1 MQQRLQ
7 ALHTRDDE
15 LHGQE
20 RGNSAVQPAA
30 QQPRGYA
37 PAGGDWYNTENKG
50 RPTLVEVELA
60 AYLMAKTCARK
71 HVLELLLVV
80 EAERETWSAKGD
92 AWAPKYEGAFGKGGC
107 VEAALKQVYFAAE
120 HTLQEAAH
128 MLNDIFCIQL
138 DHRQLRSYLR
148 RLSGYEVARGSK
160 LEGPKRDAKGSSSA
174 RLRSALPEIC
184 GILRQKRSFFQETHH
199 APRSP
204 LSTNMELRDEL
215 HAKSSELAEVHAQ
228 LARAQNTARR
238 ASSRVASS
246 RTRAAKERVKARRA
260 QLREEQRRAMR
271 EQCMSKAEAAWEC
284 KLESQRQ
291 RANACNR
298 RARAAEAA
306 RARAKT
312 VAGKRLQRSDADKA
326 ALLVANQKIE
336 ELMEELDELRSTESA
351 RALAVQR
358 MQAMPTWAC
367 VRGEGAGRGKPM
379 LDWTHRV
386 AIYQQLATG
395 TPASA
400 IGRNIVSVVKL
411 TAPWLEPIEP
421 TVATIRGCRFEL
433 RICEE
438 ALAARRVAGAYSVRQ
453 LGFDETTKFQDPS
466 MVTSVLIEP
475 KQAARREVVILRAA
489 YSTGGGTAENLV
501 AAMETKCFAR
511 LRRYLRGW
519 QAETLKLFPSHVW
532 TGPDPE
538 RCGMQRLG
546 GGGAVISD
554 TCTPARKTQ
563 RLIVDE
569 VARQVKSKMDP
580 EVWAAMSAAEQ
591 EHSVKMHM
599 VHCWNHIRNI
609 FLKAMS
615 TAQAAHV
622 KSALSAELETFAG
635 YERMSTDFDQ
645 MLRADYKEFHHGG
658 RYYKGK
664 GKEYAEFLRDKHSSA
679 FVMLLERAE
688 GGRQDLDYDAAVA
701 MFINVTYMVEFLHA
715 RVFCPGHSNLLE
727 DFIYI
732 THCKIEFVAMMRA
745 NAAIDLLIAKPMRWL
760 AGKSAELVDWSPY
773 SMGKVFDMIEELFMR
788 AKDDGSVLLDRVN
801 TWEAFWKP
809 ITDTQ
814 PAFAEYFEHLYHKE
828 VVLAPDGKTKHKV
841 RLNFIIPNPPSLVP
855 HHPLHT
861 PPGV

>member
-1 MQQRLQ
+1 M
-7 ALHTRDDE
+7 
-15 LHGQE
+15 
-20 RGNSAVQPAA
+20 
-30 QQPRGYA
+30 
-37 PAGGDWYNTENKG
+37 
-50 RPTLVEVELA
+50 
-60 AYLMAKTCARK
+60 
-71 HVLELLLVV
+71 
-80 EAERETWSAKGD
+80 
-92 AWAPKYEGAFGKGGC
+92 
-107 VEAALKQVYFAAE
+107 EAALKQVYGAAE

-128 MLNDIFCIQL
+128 MMLNDMFRIQL
-138 DHRQLRSYLR
+138 DHQQLRSYLR
-148 RLSGYEVARGSK
+148 RLSGQVARGSK
-160 LEGPKRDAKGSSSA
+160 LEGPKRDAKGGSSA

-184 GILRQKRSFFQETHH
+184 GILRQKRSLFQETHH

-204 LSTNMELRDEL
+204 LSTNKELQDEL
-215 HAKSSELAEVHAQ
+215 EAKGSELAEVRAQ
-228 LARAQNTARR
+228 LAQAQNTARR
-238 ASSRVASS
+238 ASS

-260 QLREEQRRAMR
+260 ELRKEQRRAMR
-271 EQCMSKAEAAWEC
+271 EKLKENEEQCMSKAEAAVSSE
-284 KLESQRQ
+284 LESKRQ

-312 VAGKRLQRSDADKA
+312 VASKRLQRSEADKA
-326 ALLVANQKIE
+326 ALQVATEKID
-336 ELMEELDELRSTESA
+336 ELMQELDELRSTESA

-367 VRGEGAGRGKPM
+367 VRGEGAGRGRPM

-421 TVATIRGCRFEL
+421 TVATVRGCRFEL

-489 YSTGGGTAENLV
+489 YSTGGGTAEHLV

-591 EHSVKMHM
+591 EQAVKMHM

-622 KSALSAELETFAG
+622 KSALSVELETFAG

-701 MFINVTYMVEFLHA
+701 MYINVSYMVEFLHA

-732 THCKIEFVAMMRA
+732 THRKIEFVAMMRA
-745 NAAIDLLIAKPMRWL
+745 NAAIDLLIAKPSDALAGGQERRARRLVALLHGQGLRHARGAFYAREGRWL
-760 AGKSAELVDWSPY
+760 GAARP
-773 SMGKVFDMIEELFMR
+773 R
-788 AKDDGSVLLDRVN
+788 
-801 TWEAFWKP
+801 
-809 ITDTQ
+809 Q
-814 PAFAEYFEHLYHKE
+814 HLGG
-828 VVLAPDGKTKHKV
+828 VLAAHHRHAACLRRVLRAPLPQGGRARARRQDQTQGAFEFHHTEPPLTRPSSSFAYPSRCMTACARPCSSRRARRTRRARRSRSTTCRC
-841 RLNFIIPNPPSLVP
+841 RLQRRW
-855 HHPLHT
+855 
-861 PPGV
+861 